1 MKYPKL
7 LILIAGLVFFLAAC
21 GGGNS
26 KSGGDNAGGEESFD
40 IGFAIKTQDS
50 PYFVS
55 LVEKVKEYGEEK
67 GWNVDVLDAGN
78 DTTVEQ
84 DNINT
89 FVSQGKDLIFVDAID
104 PSSVVPA
111 INAAADAGV
120 PVINLDS
127 GVDEDANDVTTVYS
141 DNEQNGRLVGL
152 EYGTKMG
159 DEEIIAILLSGARGN
174 VAGLERRTG
183 LFAGIIEA
191 RADISEEEAWEAAH
205 EFESDLSSSGRATNE
220 DADLT
225 VVGQGWGSWTEEE
238 GLSASE
244 DLITANANLTTALG
258 ENEQML
264 FGAMTALE
272 NAGINGVDL
281 VSAADGAQEAMDL
294 IREEKYFA
302 TGLNSPTLVAE
313 AGYEVAEEILVK
325 GADPESIPDITLTE
339 PAAITSENVD
349 EYFDLGF

>member
-1 MKYPKL
+1 MKRSKL
-7 LILIAGLVFFLAAC
+7 ALIVLGLVFFLAAC
-21 GGGNS
+21 GGS
-26 KSGGDNAGGEESFD
+26 DEADDGEETFEV
-40 IGFAIKTQDS
+40 GFAIKTQDS
-50 PYFVS
+50 PYFVA
-55 LVEKVKEYGEEK
+55 LANAVEEYGEER
-67 GWNVDVLDAGN
+67 GWDVTVLDAGN

-152 EYGTKMG
+152 EYGAEMG
-159 DEEIIAILLSGARGN
+159 DEEIIAILLSGMKGN

-191 RADISEEEAWEAAH
+191 RTALSEEEAWEAAH
-205 EFESDLSSSGRATNE
+205 EFESDLASSGRATNE
-220 DADLT
+220 DADFS

-238 GLSASE
+238 GLSAAE
-244 DLITANANLTTALG
+244 DLITANPDLTTALG

-264 FGAMTALE
+264 FGAMTALD
-272 NAGINGVDL
+272 NAGNSDVDL

-294 IREEKYFA
+294 IRDGEYFA
-302 TGLNSPTLVAE
+302 TGLNSPILVAE
-313 AGYEVAEEILVK
+313 TGYEVAEQILVE